1 MRLNEHNQTLMYEN
15 KVEQSEK
22 LFDFKEAWI
31 ILDSNIHRVRSLAQ
45 QSYNYYK
52 KIKNQVKSRSL
63 LTHLNKDESV
73 VMSHAAD
80 VTCLILIMLIHI

>member
-15 KVEQSEK
+15 KVEQSAK

-31 ILDSNIHRVRSLAQ
+31 ILDSNIHTVRSLAQ

-52 KIKNQVKSRSL
+52 K
-63 LTHLNKDESV
+63 NKKIRL
-73 VMSHAAD
+73 SHD
-80 VTCLILIMLIHI
+80 LC